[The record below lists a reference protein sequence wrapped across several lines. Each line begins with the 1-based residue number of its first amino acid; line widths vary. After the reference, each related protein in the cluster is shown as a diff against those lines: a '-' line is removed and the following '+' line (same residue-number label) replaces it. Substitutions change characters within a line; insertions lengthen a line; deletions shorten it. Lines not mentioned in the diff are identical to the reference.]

1 LFTFYPTSVLV
12 PLTFTMVSIF
22 PIRDYG
28 ENPPVT
34 PAQATGRNAG
44 TSPARQDG
52 AVEDNVSPRTSF
64 DSTELKIMVF
74 LCFGSNAV
82 PELATWMTQLDDLL
96 SNKLGAVRFSDL
108 RILRGETVTNMIDPM
123 THSKYA
129 SPVRS
134 LRLQVLI
141 DYARMVS
148 PALDHKL
155 TFEEMED
162 ALDGEKRKVNNPK
175 AQPTT
180 ATTGNGSMDADFDT
194 SLKKVEV
201 PKLPTFQ
208 GDAGEWHRWSNLVPI
223 SLGTAGLSDAIT
235 VASFAINNPMM
246 AKRVFYA
253 LRAATEQGHAASLA
267 KEMDYEQL
275 YDPYVLWQKL
285 TAEYDTEA
293 NKMNIALYLVR
304 HLYEMKLDSS
314 TTPSKFR
321 SEFNDLWL
329 QLKQANPSLAVEADF
344 IRPVMLMA
352 IHDDDYNI
360 VREKIIAEPNK
371 TVAEFLSDIRDR
383 ESILRSLN
391 GEVIKPI
398 DGSNPEGI
406 RSRRTT
412 HSNPRDKK
420 AGSSSN
426 GQRNPS
432 KSSQG
437 ESSGPWNI
445 PLFPNTWKNMVGKG
459 VFTLMCKW
467 RLKANGNNIDMP
479 TLNKPFQVEA
489 QGLTRN
495 EHNQKKRQ
503 SDDGSTGINQS
514 EKANQSDPK
523 RVKYTLRETRR
534 TITERAKTHGPQQSL

>member
-1 LFTFYPTSVLV
+1 
-12 PLTFTMVSIF
+12 MVSIF
-22 PIRDYG
+22 PILDYG
-28 ENPPVT
+28 ENPVT

-44 TSPARQDG
+44 ASLARQDD

-74 LCFGSNAV
+74 LCFGSNDI

-108 RILRGETVTNMIDPM
+108 RILRGETVINMIDPM
-123 THSKYA
+123 SHSKYA

-155 TFEEMED
+155 TFEEIAD
-162 ALDGEKRKVNNPK
+162 ALDWEKRKASLK

-180 ATTGNGSMDADFDT
+180 ATTGNGMDVDFDT

-201 PKLPTFQ
+201 PKLSPFQ
-208 GDAGEWHRWSNLVPI
+208 GDAGEWHRWSNLVSI

-235 VASFAINNPMM
+235 ETSFATNNPMM

-253 LRAATEQGHAASLA
+253 LRAATEQGHASSLA
-267 KEMDYEQL
+267 KEMDYEKL

-285 TAEYDTEA
+285 SAEYDTET

-304 HLYEMKLDSS
+304 HLYEMKLDCS

-329 QLKQANPSLAVEADF
+329 QLKQANPNLAVEADF

-352 IHDDDYNI
+352 IQDDDYNI

-371 TVAEFLSDIRDR
+371 TVTEFLTDIRDR

-398 DGSNPEGI
+398 DGANPEGI
-406 RSRRTT
+406 RSRRAT
-412 HSNPRDKK
+412 HSNPRDSSKK

-426 GQRNPS
+426 GQRNPNR
-432 KSSQG
+432 SSQG
-437 ESSGPWNI
+437 EASGPWNI

-459 VFTLMCKW
+459 VFTLMCNW
-467 RLKANGNNIDMP
+467 RSKANGNTIDMP

-495 EHNQKKRQ
+495 ELNRKKRQ
-503 SDDGSTGINQS
+503 SDDGSTGVNQN

-534 TITERAKTHGPQQSL
+534 TITERAKTHGPPQSL

>member
-1 LFTFYPTSVLV
+1 
-12 PLTFTMVSIF
+12 MVSIF
-22 PIRDYG
+22 PLLDYG
-28 ENPPVT
+28 ENPVT
-34 PAQATGRNAG
+34 PAQATTPAGGRYAG
-44 TSPARQDG
+44 ASPARQDG
-52 AVEDNVSPRTSF
+52 VVEDHVSPRTSF
-64 DSTELKIMVF
+64 DSTELKIIVS
-74 LCFGSNAV
+74 LCFGSNV
-82 PELATWMTQLDDLL
+82 IPELATWMTQLDDLL

-108 RILRGETVTNMIDPM
+108 RILRGESVINMIDPVS
-123 THSKYA
+123 HSKYA

-148 PALDHKL
+148 PTIDHKL
-155 TFEEMED
+155 TFEEVED
-162 ALDGEKRKVNNPK
+162 ALDGEKRKANLK

-180 ATTGNGSMDADFDT
+180 ATTGNVMDADFDT

-208 GDAGEWHRWSNLVPI
+208 GDAGEWHRWSNLVHI
-223 SLGTAGLSDAIT
+223 SLGTAGLSEAVTDT
-235 VASFAINNPMM
+235 GFAVDNPMM

-267 KEMDYEQL
+267 KEMDYEKM

-285 TAEYDTEA
+285 SAEYDTEA

-304 HLYEMKLDSS
+304 HLYEMKLDCS

-329 QLKQANPSLAVEADF
+329 QLKQANPNLAVEADF

-352 IHDDDYNI
+352 IQDDDYNI

-398 DGSNPEGI
+398 DGSKPEGI
-406 RSRRTT
+406 RSRRVT
-412 HSNPRDKK
+412 HSNPRRDKK
-420 AGSSSN
+420 MGSSSN
-426 GQRNPS
+426 RQHNPNR
-432 KSSQG
+432 SSQG

-445 PLFPNTWKNMVGKG
+445 PLFPHTWKSMVGKG
-459 VFTLMCKW
+459 VFTLMCTW
-467 RLKANGNNIDMP
+467 RSTANGNNIDTS
-479 TLNKPFQVEA
+479 TLNKSFQVAA
-489 QGLTRN
+489 QGPPRN
-495 EHNQKKRQ
+495 EQNQKKRQ
-503 SDDGSTGINQS
+503 SDDTTASS
-514 EKANQSDPK
+514 LSSDKANQPDPK
-523 RVKYTLRETRR
+523 RVRYTLRESRR
-534 TITERAKTHGPQQSL
+534 VVTERAKPPSPPQQSL

>member
-1 LFTFYPTSVLV
+1 
-12 PLTFTMVSIF
+12 
-22 PIRDYG
+22 
-28 ENPPVT
+28 
-34 PAQATGRNAG
+34 
-44 TSPARQDG
+44 
-52 AVEDNVSPRTSF
+52 
-64 DSTELKIMVF
+64 
-74 LCFGSNAV
+74 
-82 PELATWMTQLDDLL
+82 
-96 SNKLGAVRFSDL
+96 
-108 RILRGETVTNMIDPM
+108 
-123 THSKYA
+123 
-129 SPVRS
+129 
-134 LRLQVLI
+134 
-141 DYARMVS
+141 MVS
-148 PALDHKL
+148 PALNHKL

-162 ALDGEKRKVNNPK
+162 ALDGEKRKANPK

-180 ATTGNGSMDADFDT
+180 ATTGNATDADFDT

-208 GDAGEWHRWSNLVPI
+208 GDAGEWHRWSNLVSI

-235 VASFAINNPMM
+235 ETSFTTNNPMM

-267 KEMDYEQL
+267 KEMDYEKL

-285 TAEYDTEA
+285 SAEYDTEA

-329 QLKQANPSLAVEADF
+329 QLKQANPILAVEADF

-352 IHDDDYNI
+352 IQDDDYNI
-360 VREKIIAEPNK
+360 AREKIIAEPNK
-371 TVAEFLSDIRDR
+371 TVTEFLTDIRDR

-412 HSNPRDKK
+412 HSNPRDSKK

-426 GQRNPS
+426 GQRNS
-432 KSSQG
+432 NRSSQG

-445 PLFPNTWKNMVGKG
+445 PLFPNSWKSMVGKG

-467 RLKANGNNIDMP
+467 RSKAHGSNIDMP

-495 EHNQKKRQ
+495 EPSQKKRQ
-503 SDDGSTGINQS
+503 SDDTTTGSHSS

-523 RVKYTLRETRR
+523 RVKYTLRDSRR
-534 TITERAKTHGPQQSL
+534 VVTERAKTHSPQQSL